1 MNFLLD
7 TNVVS
12 EWTKPRPNPGVVE
25 WLANV
30 DEDSVYL
37 SVITLAELRHG
48 IERLSPGK
56 RRTQL
61 DEWLRADLPL
71 RFEHRILPVDAAVAD
86 HWGHLFARCETKGR
100 PIHAMDA
107 LIAATA
113 EVNSLTLVTRNA
125 SDFAQAAKS
134 TVNPWK

>member
-1 MNFLLD
+1 MSFLLD

-12 EWTKPRPNPGVVE
+12 EWTKPRPNPGVVN
-25 WLANV
+25 WLTSV
-30 DEDSVYL
+30 DEDAVYL
-37 SVITLAELRHG
+37 SVVTLAELRHG
-48 IERLSPGK
+48 IERLSTGK
-56 RRTQL
+56 RRMQL

-86 HWGHLFARCETKGR
+86 RWGHLVARRESKGR

-113 EVNSLTLVTRNA
+113 DVHSLTLVTRNS
-125 SDFAQAAKS
+125 SDFTEIAK
-134 TVNPWK
+134 TIIDPWK

>member
-1 MNFLLD
+1 MSFLLD

-12 EWTKPRPNPGVVE
+12 EWTKPRPNPGVVD

-30 DEDSVYL
+30 DEDAVYL
-37 SVITLAELRHG
+37 SVVTLAELRHG
-48 IERLSPGK
+48 IERLSSGK

-86 HWGHLFARCETKGR
+86 QWGYLVARRESKGR

-113 EVNSLTLVTRNA
+113 EVHSLTLVTRNSA
-125 SDFAQAAKS
+125 DFADAARS
-134 TVNPWK
+134 IVDPWK

>member
-1 MNFLLD
+1 MSFLLD

-12 EWTKPRPNPGVVE
+12 EWTKPRPDPGVVD

-30 DEDSVYL
+30 DEDTVYL
-37 SVITLAELRHG
+37 SVVTLAKLRHG

-71 RFEHRILPVDAAVAD
+71 RFEQRILPVDAAVAD
-86 HWGHLFARCETKGR
+86 RWGRVVARSESKGR
-100 PIHAMDA
+100 PMHAMDA
-107 LIAATA
+107 LIAATS
-113 EVNSLTLVTRNA
+113 EVYSLTLVTRN
-125 SDFAQAAKS
+125 STDFSAVAKS
-134 TVNPWK
+134 IVNPWE

>member
-1 MNFLLD
+1 MSFLLD

-12 EWTKPRPNPGVVE
+12 EWTKPRPDPGVVD

-30 DEDSVYL
+30 DEDTVYL
-37 SVITLAELRHG
+37 SVVTLAKLRHG

-71 RFEHRILPVDAAVAD
+71 RFEQRILPVDAAVAD
-86 HWGHLFARCETKGR
+86 RWGRVVARSESKGR
-100 PIHAMDA
+100 PMHAMDA
-107 LIAATA
+107 LIAATS
-113 EVNSLTLVTRNA
+113 EVYSLTLVTKN
-125 SDFAQAAKS
+125 STDFSAVAKS
-134 TVNPWK
+134 IVNPWE